1 MRKTLLAS
9 TCLAAMAAMPLHAET
24 TIDSATTAPVSTS
37 TVKAGAPDDIKIT
50 KDGSIKPT
58 GGTAVTIDSD
68 HKVVNDG
75 TLQIGNANGAT
86 GIFAEADV
94 TGSITNTATGKIVI
108 DASYEGEEIEKD
120 GDQDG
125 TYAVDTGRA
134 GIAPGGGFPGAT
146 AHTASNIGATT
157 WRDRR

>member
-1 MRKTLLAS
+1 MIRRPPRSTRTYTLF
-9 TCLAAMAAMPLHAET
+9 PYT
-24 TIDSATTAPVSTS
+24 TRFRSTAPVSTS

-86 GIFAEADV
+86 GIFAEAGV
-94 TGSITNTATGKIVI
+94 TGSITHSATGKIV
-108 DASYEGEEIEKD
+108 
-120 GDQDG
+120 
-125 TYAVDTGRA
+125 
-134 GIAPGGGFPGAT
+134 
-146 AHTASNIGATT
+146 
-157 WRDRR
+157 DRKSVG